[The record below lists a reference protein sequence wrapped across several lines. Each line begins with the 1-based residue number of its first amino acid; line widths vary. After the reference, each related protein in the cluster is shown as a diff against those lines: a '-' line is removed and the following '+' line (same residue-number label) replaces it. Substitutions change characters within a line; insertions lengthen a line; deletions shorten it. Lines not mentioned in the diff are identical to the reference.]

1 MPLCPS
7 LFLTQ
12 SDAITFIEKTSRRE
26 VALIVCVNESISS
39 EFFCVLFDAA
49 ERNILCG
56 WRQEVF
62 VVMINIKYN

>member
-39 EFFCVLFDAA
+39 ESFWVLF

-56 WRQEVF
+56 CQQEIF
-62 VVMINIKYN
+62 CRDD